1 MVLFAPKEV
10 IKEKTEA
17 ILLAGG
23 GRNHVANLG
32 HGIDAHTP
40 EENAAY
46 FVKTVQAW
54 RGGALKK

>member
-1 MVLFAPKEV
+1 
-10 IKEKTEA
+10 
-17 ILLAGG
+17 LAGG

-40 EENAAY
+40 EENAAF